1 MYCSKTKFG
10 RKRKDGTTNV
20 NKTPEDRH
28 NLQADRTKAL
38 TLCYCKNTS
47 HVDQIRERMTDHSDL
62 SDLTDFQKNI
72 NKLNQKLGSYITDS
86 SLREKC
92 LNTEFLEIQTKKNTD
107 QKKLHIWTFFTQ
119 YISLSLKQHS
129 YTSNKQQF

>member
-38 TLCYCKNTS
+38 TLCHCKNTS

-92 LNTEFLEIQTKKNTD
+92 LNTKFLEIQ
-107 QKKLHIWTFFTQ
+107 
-119 YISLSLKQHS
+119 
-129 YTSNKQQF
+129 